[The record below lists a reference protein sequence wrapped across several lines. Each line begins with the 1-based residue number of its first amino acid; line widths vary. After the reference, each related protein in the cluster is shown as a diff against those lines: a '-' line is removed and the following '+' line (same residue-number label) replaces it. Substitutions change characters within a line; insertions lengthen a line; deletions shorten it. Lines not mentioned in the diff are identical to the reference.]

1 MPKTKKT
8 KKVTVQESARKK
20 KTLSTLAKK
29 PSWADAGILM
39 KQGATEKEKQ
49 NQQMIIA
56 LSVAFDIPPQGITI
70 LADTP
75 YINKQ
80 GLEFV
85 FDKFK
90 KSNGW
95 GYFFSKP
102 VELAKGL
109 NDTAV
114 FKTELYDKNGI
125 MIANGYG
132 SANAANI
139 KMGTIKVFLNEMAET
154 RSQNRCL
161 RKVLSPI
168 LYRTF
173 IDNVRSLDKDQRVA
187 VAEAASNFGSVTAE
201 EIGATE
207 EEKVESLLSEG
218 EMKAIAGFLQEIT
231 NAKDQAELTKIGERI
246 KAGVKVKKFNKNQSA
261 ILREAWTSKSQKLA
275 FK

>member
-1 MPKTKKT
+1 MPRPKKT
-8 KKVTVQESARKK
+8 SKSTKVTVQESAGK
-20 KTLSTLAKK
+20 LAKK
-29 PSWADAGILM
+29 KSSWSDAGILM
-39 KQGATEKEKQ
+39 KKGATPKEQ
-49 NQQMIIA
+49 QDQQMIIA

-70 LADTP
+70 LADNP

-85 FDKFK
+85 FDKHK
-90 KSNGW
+90 EGRGW
-95 GYFFSKP
+95 GYFLTEP
-102 VELAKGL
+102 VELAKQAS
-109 NDTAV
+109 DTAV
-114 FKTELYDKNGI
+114 FVTKLFDTNGR

-139 KMGTIKVFLNEMAET
+139 RMSTIKVFLNEMAET

-173 IDNVRSLDKDQRVA
+173 IDNVQSLNKDQKTIM
-187 VAEAASNFGSVTAE
+187 AEAASNFGSVTAE
-201 EIGATE
+201 EIGASE
-207 EEKVESLLSEG
+207 EEAKTEALLNEG

-231 NAKDQAELTKIGERI
+231 NAKTKASLDKVGERV
-246 KAGVKVKKFNKNQSA
+246 KAADKVGKFNKNQVTV
-261 ILREAWTSKSQKLA
+261 LREAWSSKSEKLA